1 MTNTEED
8 LAYCKSA
15 LDRETTR
22 RLDRDAENAAYVK
35 RVAELVDALERQLE
49 NMSFILNRVEL
60 HQWHGKFESEMLKD
74 WELLK
79 L

>member
-1 MTNTEED
+1 MSRMEAINGMEE
-8 LAYCKSA
+8 LRAQNI
-15 LDRETTR
+15 E
-22 RLDRDAENAAYVK
+22 YVK

-49 NMSFILNRVEL
+49 NMSFILNRVQL